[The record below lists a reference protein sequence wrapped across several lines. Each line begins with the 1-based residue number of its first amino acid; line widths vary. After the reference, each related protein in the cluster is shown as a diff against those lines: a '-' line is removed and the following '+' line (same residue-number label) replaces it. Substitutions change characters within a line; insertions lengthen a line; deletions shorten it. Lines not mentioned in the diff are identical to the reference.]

1 MLVNISLIRKQSLK
15 DDGIVIALYVL
26 KLWLM
31 VLLEACNITFA
42 CSLEKM
48 E

>member
-26 KLWLM
+26 KLIM
-31 VLLEACNITFA
+31 VNGSIGG
-42 CSLEKM
+42 M
-48 E
+48 